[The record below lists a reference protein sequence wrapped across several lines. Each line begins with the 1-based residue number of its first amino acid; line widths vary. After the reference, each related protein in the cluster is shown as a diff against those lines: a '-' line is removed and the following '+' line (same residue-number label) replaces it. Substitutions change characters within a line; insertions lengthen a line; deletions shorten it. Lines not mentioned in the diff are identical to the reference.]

1 MTIDSFTATSAQT
14 VFTPTTRVTGSA
26 GYITGQD
33 LVFRNGVLFNPTLDY
48 TENATT
54 VTLNTGAVTGDII
67 TIISFRSVTTTT
79 GTSYASFSRN
89 IIDIT
94 TPTSTVVPGFTL
106 DSGYEL
112 LFTNGAVMSD
122 TDYDIVAG
130 NITNFPSPIT
140 GKMTVIQWSANNLGV
155 PNGTP
160 VNISIN
166 TTVGQ
171 TTYTFSYTTGAL
183 NLFMNGLLLLLGTD
197 YTTASG
203 SYTLTNTPTTTLNE
217 ILQQSFAR
225 AGAA

>member
-1 MTIDSFTATSAQT
+1 
-14 VFTPTTRVTGSA
+14 
-26 GYITGQD
+26 
-33 LVFRNGVLFNPTLDY
+33 
-48 TENATT
+48 
-54 VTLNTGAVTGDII
+54 
-67 TIISFRSVTTTT
+67 
-79 GTSYASFSRN
+79 
-89 IIDIT
+89 
-94 TPTSTVVPGFTL
+94 
-106 DSGYEL
+106 
-112 LFTNGAVMSD
+112 MSD

-140 GKMTVIQWSANNLGV
+140 GKMTVIQWSPNNLGV

-166 TTVGQ
+166 TVVGQ

>member
-1 MTIDSFTATSAQT
+1 
-14 VFTPTTRVTGSA
+14 
-26 GYITGQD
+26 
-33 LVFRNGVLFNPTLDY
+33 
-48 TENATT
+48 
-54 VTLNTGAVTGDII
+54 
-67 TIISFRSVTTTT
+67 
-79 GTSYASFSRN
+79 
-89 IIDIT
+89 
-94 TPTSTVVPGFTL
+94 
-106 DSGYEL
+106 
-112 LFTNGAVMSD
+112 MSD
-122 TDYDIVAG
+122 TDYDIVSG

-166 TTVGQ
+166 TVVGQ